1 MMVWHIKLWKQSTP
15 RGADI
20 GMKHLCFMRKCS
32 IGETCNL
39 IFEVLGSY
47 RITRFQREA
56 YVTGIDVTVL
66 GPYRITRFQ
75 RWNQNS
81 RSCLKVLE
89 PYRITRFQRNGTQRK
104 SFEKFMRSGRKERNE
119 NMGNFNTRENVIEFI
134 RGDKQM
140 TVTDPKGEFFV
151 SNFLKK
157 SQTDIKEKSFEKFMK
172 SRRKERNE

>member
-1 MMVWHIKLWKQSTP
+1 
-15 RGADI
+15 
-20 GMKHLCFMRKCS
+20 MRKCS

-39 IFEVLGSY
+39 IFE
-47 RITRFQREA
+47 
-56 YVTGIDVTVL
+56 
-66 GPYRITRFQ
+66 
-75 RWNQNS
+75 
-81 RSCLKVLE
+81 VLE

-119 NMGNFNTRENVIEFI
+119 NMDNFNTRENVIEFI
-134 RGDKQM
+134 REDKQM

-157 SQTDIKEKSFEKFMK
+157 SQMDIKEKSFEKFMK